1 MAKNMVEIKSYGAPQ
16 KQILVADELAFTIG
30 ARIGDASAVA
40 GEDGRKIIKAGM
52 PLAGDLLDRDTAFV
66 INETTPN
73 AILLHDVDVTDG
85 ETNGTIVVGGYIDL
99 LKLDED
105 VQAKINT
112 TVTDALKHIVFIK
125 GSKM

>member
-1 MAKNMVEIKSYGAPQ
+1 MAKNMVEMKSYGAPQ

-30 ARIGDASAVA
+30 ARIGDTGASE

-52 PLAGDLLDRDTAFV
+52 PLKGDLLDRDTAFV
-66 INETTPN
+66 IDETTPN
-73 AILLHDVDVTDG
+73 VVLLHDVDVTDG

-112 TVTDALKHIVFIK
+112 TVTDSLKHVVFIK